1 MTKVAAYL
9 RVSTEEQAEQ
19 NISLPAQK
27 SRLIQYCQSKDWM
40 VHDFYSDDGHT
51 GKNLDRPAMKKL
63 ILDAKQKKFD
73 MVLVIKLDRLSRRQQ
88 HVLYLIEDVFLPNE
102 IGFNSVTESFDTTN
116 PMGRA
121 VLGIMAAFAQLE
133 RETIVER
140 VSDAKKESAKQG
152 RFMGGSPPYG
162 YTHNPATKSVVIDTE
177 QAEIVSII
185 YDEYLTRQIGYQKI
199 ADILNERKIKA
210 PYVKYWS
217 KETVAKILSNPF
229 YAGYIHHKSNL
240 YDGQHMAIITKE
252 KWTTVQNLLS
262 NRSNAF
268 SKPGDYLLS
277 GNIYCGECGARM
289 RGKTT
294 QQQYPKGCPPTR
306 YYVCYSQDGS
316 ARHMVKDPD
325 CKCGYKRAL
334 EIEDMVIN
342 ELKYVSKDKEFIDK
356 IYKEMTAVVDTNV
369 IEKKITQ
376 YRKEMIQLKKRIDK
390 WYDAYERDSISADDM
405 AERVKGLREK
415 CELVEHQ
422 ISDLQ
427 LELDNQSDRIISAT
441 EVMETLSNFQ
451 DVWEECT
458 REEQKV
464 IINALIKAVRVYK
477 DTHIELIWPEEFY
490 ANTRIML

>member
-27 SRLIQYCQSKDWM
+27 SRLIQYCQARDWDI
-40 VHDFYSDDGHT
+40 HDFYSDDGHT

-63 ILDAKQKKFD
+63 IFDARQKEFD

-140 VSDAKKESAKQG
+140 VTDAKREAAKQG
-152 RFMGGSPPYG
+152 RFMGGPPPFG
-162 YTHNPATKSVVIDTE
+162 YNHDSATKSVAINTE
-177 QAEIVSII
+177 QSEIVTMI
-185 YDEYLTRQIGYQKI
+185 YNEYLTSQMGYQRI

-210 PYVKYWS
+210 PQVKYWG

-229 YAGYIHHKSNL
+229 YAGYLPHKGQL
-240 YDGQHMAIITKE
+240 YAGQHAAIIAKE
-252 KWTTVQNLLS
+252 KWHEVQNLLS
-262 NRSNAF
+262 NRSNSF
-268 SKPGDYLLS
+268 SKPGNFLLA

-289 RGKTT
+289 RSKTT
-294 QQQYPKGCPPTR
+294 QQQYPKGSLPTR

-316 ARHMVKDPD
+316 AKHMVKDPT
-325 CKCGYKRAL
+325 CKCGYKRAI
-334 EIEDMVIN
+334 EIENFVVN
-342 ELKYVSKDKEFIDK
+342 ELKSISKDKDLIIQ
-356 IYKEMTAVVDTNV
+356 IYKEMIDIVDMKF
-369 IEKKITQ
+369 IEKKINQ
-376 YRKEMIQLKKRIDK
+376 FEKEITQLKKRIDK
-390 WYDAYERDSISADDM
+390 WYDAYERDSISATDM
-405 AERVKGLREK
+405 AERVNSLQVKRKLLEN
-415 CELVEHQ
+415 Q

-427 LELDNQSDRIISAT
+427 VELTCQSDRVISVN
-441 EVMETLSNFQ
+441 EFLETIDNFE

-458 REEQKV
+458 TEEQKI
-464 IINALIKAVRVYK
+464 IINALIKAIKVYK
-477 DTHIELIWPEEFY
+477 DNHIELVWPE
-490 ANTRIML
+490 